1 MGYERRGRVRAP
13 ELIGRGGWINTK
25 HDLSLKSLKGK
36 VVLLDFWTFCCI
48 NCLHVLDEL
57 RLLEERFGDDLVVI
71 GVHSPKFEHERDHE
85 ALVRAIARYDVG
97 HPVLDDPDR
106 ATWDQYGVRAWPTLV
121 LVDPA
126 GYAVAAV
133 SGEGNA
139 ATLEKTI
146 AKMIEEHRAAGTL
159 NEAPIETLPP
169 AVGGGSLRFP
179 GKISTCPDGLLAIA
193 DSGHNRIVIA
203 RTNEA
208 GDGAEI
214 LAVVGTGA
222 RGAEDGGFSDA
233 AFNDPQGLLF
243 LDARTLLVAD
253 TGNHLIRRLDL
264 VNETVETVAGTGDQA
279 RRGAT
284 GGPARGT
291 ALNSPWDLEL
301 WDGVVAIAMA
311 GPHQLWA
318 LDLEKED
325 VGVLAGS
332 GMENL
337 ADGPAKVAA
346 MAQPSG
352 LSSGDGKLWVVD
364 SETSSLRYLD
374 HSGRL
379 FTTVG
384 TGLFDFGYR
393 DGPADDALLQHP
405 LGVVATPE
413 GPVVCDTYNS
423 ALRRYDSRSDQLV
436 TLAHEDLSEPSG
448 AAVLGGDLLVVDTND
463 HRIVRVG
470 PDGEV
475 RPFEIR
481 GLLPP
486 APVPVQGPV
495 AVEIGPAE
503 LAGEVELSATLPI
516 PEGQKLDSSLGPP
529 VQLSVSSDE
538 LFPNSGLLLTGDELP
553 ARTRLALGG
562 AEEGSLDVLLR
573 VGSCEE
579 GPGAVC
585 NLNER
590 RWRVAVRRDK
600 EGSPRLN
607 LGLGG

>member
-13 ELIGRGGWINTK
+13 ELIGRGGWINAK
-25 HDLSLKSLKGK
+25 RDLSLNSLKGK

-57 RLLEERFGDDLVVI
+57 RSLEERFGDDLVVV

-85 ALVRAIARYDVG
+85 ALVRAVARYDVG

-139 ATLEKTI
+139 AALEKTI

-169 AVGGGSLRFP
+169 AVGSGPLRFP
-179 GKISTCPDGLLAIA
+179 GKIATGPDGLLVIA
-193 DSGHNRIVIA
+193 DSGHNRLVVA

-208 GDGAEI
+208 GDGAEV
-214 LAVVGTGA
+214 LAVAGTGA
-222 RGAEDGGFSDA
+222 RGAEDGGFSDV

-243 LDARTLLVAD
+243 LDSRTLLVAD

-264 VNETVETVAGTGDQA
+264 VNETVETIAGTGAQA
-279 RRGAT
+279 RWGAT
-284 GGPARGT
+284 GGPAKRT

-301 WDGVVAIAMA
+301 WDGVVTIAMA
-311 GPHQLWA
+311 GPHQLWT

-325 VGVLAGS
+325 VGLLAGS

-337 ADGPAKVAA
+337 VDGPAQVAA

-352 LSSGDGKLWVVD
+352 LSSDNGRLWVVD

-374 HSGRL
+374 RSGCL
-379 FTTVG
+379 FTSVG
-384 TGLFDFGYR
+384 TGLFNFGYS

-405 LGVVATPE
+405 LGVVVTPE

-423 ALRRYDSRSDQLV
+423 ALRRYDLRSDQLV
-436 TLAHEDLSEPSG
+436 TLAREELSEPSG
-448 AAVLGGDLLVVDTND
+448 AALLDGDLLVADTNN

-470 PDGEV
+470 LDGEV
-475 RPFEIR
+475 CPFEIR
-481 GLLPP
+481 HLSSPM
-486 APVPVQGPV
+486 PVQIEGPV
-495 AVEIGPAE
+495 ATEIGQVE
-503 LAGEVELSATLPI
+503 LAGEVELSVTLPI
-516 PEGQKLDSSLGPP
+516 PRGQMLDSSL
-529 VQLSVSSDE
+529 
-538 LFPNSGLLLTGDELP
+538 
-553 ARTRLALGG
+553 
-562 AEEGSLDVLLR
+562 
-573 VGSCEE
+573 
-579 GPGAVC
+579 
-585 NLNER
+585 
-590 RWRVAVRRDK
+590 
-600 EGSPRLN
+600 
-607 LGLGG
+607 

>member
-1 MGYERRGRVRAP
+1 
-13 ELIGRGGWINTK
+13 
-25 HDLSLKSLKGK
+25 
-36 VVLLDFWTFCCI
+36 
-48 NCLHVLDEL
+48 L
-57 RLLEERFGDDLVVI
+57 RPLEERFGDDLVVV

-85 ALVRAIARYDVG
+85 ALVRAVARYDVG

-106 ATWDQYGVRAWPTLV
+106 VTWDQYGVRAWPTLV

-139 ATLEKTI
+139 AALEKTI

-169 AVGGGSLRFP
+169 AVGGGPLRFP
-179 GKISTCPDGLLAIA
+179 GKIATGPDGLLVIA
-193 DSGHNRIVIA
+193 DSGHNRLVVA

-208 GDGAEI
+208 GDGAEV
-214 LAVVGTGA
+214 LAVAGTGA
-222 RGAEDGGFSDA
+222 RDAVDGGFSDA
-233 AFNDPQGLLF
+233 AFNNPQGLLF
-243 LDARTLLVAD
+243 LDSRTLLAAD

-264 VNETVETVAGTGDQA
+264 VNETVETIAGTGAQA
-279 RRGAT
+279 RWGAT
-284 GGPARGT
+284 GGPAKRT
-291 ALNSPWDLEL
+291 ALNSPWDLGL
-301 WDGVVAIAMA
+301 WDGVVTIAMA
-311 GPHQLWA
+311 GPHQLWT

-325 VGVLAGS
+325 VGLLAGS

-337 ADGPAKVAA
+337 VDGPAQVAA

-352 LSSGDGKLWVVD
+352 LSSDNGRLWVVD

-374 HSGRL
+374 RSGCL
-379 FTTVG
+379 FTSVG
-384 TGLFDFGYR
+384 TGLFNFGYS

-405 LGVVATPE
+405 LGVVVTPE

-423 ALRRYDSRSDQLV
+423 ALRRYNLRSDQLV
-436 TLAHEDLSEPSG
+436 TLAREELSEPSG
-448 AAVLGGDLLVVDTND
+448 AALLGGDLLVADTNN

-470 PDGEV
+470 LDGEV
-475 RPFEIR
+475 CPFEIR
-481 GLLPP
+481 HLSSPM
-486 APVPVQGPV
+486 PVPIEGPV
-495 AVEIGPAE
+495 ATEIGPVE
-503 LAGEVELSATLPI
+503 LAGEVELSVTLPI
-516 PEGQKLDSSLGPP
+516 PRGQMLASSLGPP

-538 LFPNSGLLLTGDELP
+538 LLPNGGLLLTGDELP

-562 AEEGSLDVLLR
+562 AEEDSLDVLLR
-573 VGSCEE
+573 VGTCEE

-585 NLNER
+585 NLTER
-590 RWRVAVRRDK
+590 RWRVTVRRDE